1 MNTSVKINFSTY
13 HSVRVLRSFKY
24 FMGLV
29 FINVFFLK
37 NTSILSSCFHFLNL
51 GIIEEILWITYF
63 INECDV
69 LGLSRCL
76 FPTDGVSSILLLD
89 TTMISKK
96 QLQVNY
102 KGPILPEPV
111 NIMNE

>member
-1 MNTSVKINFSTY
+1 M
-13 HSVRVLRSFKY
+13 
-24 FMGLV
+24 
-29 FINVFFLK
+29 
-37 NTSILSSCFHFLNL
+37 NL

-63 INECDV
+63 INKCDKCV
-69 LGLSRCL
+69 ITINVCVIGLSPCL
-76 FPTDGVSSILLLD
+76 FPRDGVGSILLLD

-96 QLQVNY
+96 QLQVDY